1 MNEIAVLY
9 VNEVGKRKRK
19 RKIKKTIPTIQRSD
33 IMSGIL
39 STDLNHDER
48 ARLSNLY
55 AEITYMEKKDLKYI
69 NEIVVSSKSDLEIY
83 EMLKKL
89 NSKSKLS
96 KVPIKV

>member
-69 NEIVVSSKSDLEIY
+69 NEIVVSSKGDLEIY